1 MNPSPAGM
9 PRELLRRI
17 RAHNYQTRTR
27 RLELVREGTSALE
40 GYTPEEIR
48 IVLPGRKIEWLTSFG
63 TARNAVVHPTAE
75 LVALDD
81 ESLTFLNHE
90 GVTYSL
96 HLNRVFTVSS
106 KHIFH
111 RIRAPRKVRNVR

>member
-9 PRELLRRI
+9 PRELLRRV
-17 RAHNYQTRTR
+17 RAHNYLTRTE
-27 RLELVREGTSALE
+27 RLRLVSCGVSALE

-48 IVLPGRKIEWLTSFG
+48 IVLPGRKIEWLTSVG

-96 HLNRVFTVSS
+96 HLKRVFTVSS

-111 RIRAPRKVRNVR
+111 KIRAPRKVRNVR